1 MFAVNQVKENFA
13 VVCLEEF
20 SRCTELLAK
29 HQSNQSRRPHHTRT
43 RPADRYSPQL
53 AGTGP
58 LICVY
63 TKLMGQIRG
72 ELYSNSCRLGCNTV
86 VNPAKLISCVPE
98 RQTICISVSMWEQ
111 FSHLIGQINESAVT
125 TFWTFFFFTFCL
137 SLYIFFRLCSLAGSF

>member
-1 MFAVNQVKENFA
+1 MCLLMIKPVTSTLIALLLQEVLSYPSSFTLVFRGISAVNQVEAKFA

-29 HQSNQSRRPHHTRT
+29 PRSNRRRRPHHTHT
-43 RPADRYSPQL
+43 HSVEHYGPQL

-86 VNPAKLISCVPE
+86 VNPAKLISSVPE
-98 RQTICISVSMWEQ
+98 RQPFAFQSQCGNN
-111 FSHLIGQINESAVT
+111 LAV
-125 TFWTFFFFTFCL
+125 
-137 SLYIFFRLCSLAGSF
+137 

>member
-1 MFAVNQVKENFA
+1 MFADDQTRDLYTNSTFATGSSFLPFKFYFGFPWHFCGQSSQFA

-29 HQSNQSRRPHHTRT
+29 PRSNRRRGPHHTHT
-43 RPADRYSPQL
+43 RSVDHYGPQL

-86 VNPAKLISCVPE
+86 VNPAKLISSVPE
-98 RQTICISVSMWEQ
+98 RQPFAFQSQCGNN
-111 FSHLIGQINESAVT
+111 LAV
-125 TFWTFFFFTFCL
+125 
-137 SLYIFFRLCSLAGSF
+137 